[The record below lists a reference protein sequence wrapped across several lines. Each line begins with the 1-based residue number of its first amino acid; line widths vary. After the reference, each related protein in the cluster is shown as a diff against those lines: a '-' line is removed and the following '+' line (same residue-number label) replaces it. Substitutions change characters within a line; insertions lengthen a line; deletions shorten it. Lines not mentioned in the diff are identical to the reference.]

1 MSPRSPSRPPAPAA
15 VALARRIAVRLGVA
29 LHDERSRRR
38 LTLRAVAARAR
49 VSRSTVHAIE
59 SGQVASLEVY
69 ARLASA
75 LGLSLDLVVGGP
87 RGPGAFR
94 GSDVVHS
101 AMGEIEAKLLR
112 ARDYSVAMDH
122 PYQHYQFAGRADVL
136 AWTLEPAAL
145 LHIENRTD
153 FPDLQA
159 AAGSFNTKC
168 RYLAS
173 VVAGQLGVPRFTSQT
188 HVMAGL
194 WSSVVLHA
202 VRLRPESFR
211 AMCPD
216 GMAPLRAWLDGDP
229 PVTGFVRT
237 FVAFDPLAAGRQ
249 RHMIDLGTVL
259 AGARPR
265 LRDYR
270 DAAERL
276 RAAGLA

>member
-1 MSPRSPSRPPAPAA
+1 
-15 VALARRIAVRLGVA
+15 VRLGVA
-29 LHDERSRRR
+29 VHDERHRRR
-38 LTLRAVAARAR
+38 LTLREVAARAR
-49 VSRSTVHAIE
+49 LSRSTVRAIE
-59 SGQVASLEVY
+59 SGQVASLEGY

-75 LGLSLDLVVGGP
+75 LGLTFDMVIGGA
-87 RGPGAFR
+87 RGTGAAR
-94 GSDVVHS
+94 GGDVVHS

-112 ARDYSVAMDH
+112 ARGYAVAIDH
-122 PYQHYQFAGRADVL
+122 PYQHYQFAGRADIL
-136 AWTLEPAAL
+136 AWTLEPPAL

-173 VVAGQLGVPRFTSQT
+173 VLAGQLGVPRFTSQT

-194 WSSVVLHA
+194 WSSVVMHA

-211 AMCPD
+211 AICPD
-216 GMAPLRAWLDGDP
+216 GVAPLRAWLDGDP
-229 PVTGFVRT
+229 PVNGFVRT
-237 FVAFDPLAAGRQ
+237 FVALDPLAAGRQ
-249 RHMIDLGTVL
+249 RQMIDLATVL

-265 LRDYR
+265 MRDYR

-276 RAAGLA
+276 HAAGMA